1 MVTSGFGSMREEQT
15 VAVRAVR
22 GAIQVDADE
31 PELIYQGVR
40 EMLAAL
46 LTRNDL
52 GQEDVISIFFTAT
65 TDLTSCFPAA
75 GAREI
80 GFSDVPLLCASEIA
94 VPGSL
99 PRTLRLLA
107 HVETPLPRS
116 EIRHA
121 FLGAAAALRDDLQ
134 Q

>member
-1 MVTSGFGSMREEQT
+1 M
-15 VAVRAVR
+15 AVRAVR

-31 PELIYQGVR
+31 PELIFQGVR
-40 EMLAAL
+40 EMLAAML
-46 LTRNDL
+46 ARNEL
-52 GQEDVISIFFTAT
+52 EPPDVISIFFTAT

-75 GAREI
+75 GAREV

-94 VPGSL
+94 VPGSM

-107 HVETPLPRS
+107 HVETTRPRA

>member
-1 MVTSGFGSMREEQT
+1 

-22 GAIQVDADE
+22 GAIQVDADQ
-31 PELIYQGVR
+31 PELIFEGVR
-40 EMLAAL
+40 EMLAAVL
-46 LTRNDL
+46 DRNQLDS
-52 GQEDVISIFFTAT
+52 QDVISIFFTAT

-94 VPGSL
+94 VPGAM

-116 EIRHA
+116 DIRHA
-121 FLGAAAALRDDLQ
+121 FLGAAAALRDDLPQ
-134 Q
+134 

>member
-1 MVTSGFGSMREEQT
+1 

-22 GAIQVDADE
+22 GAIQVDADD
-31 PELIYQGVR
+31 PDLIYQGVR
-40 EMLAAL
+40 EMLAEVLA
-46 LTRNDL
+46 RNEL

-80 GFSDVPLLCASEIA
+80 GFAEVPLLCASEIA
-94 VPGSL
+94 VPGAL

-107 HVETPLPRS
+107 HVETPRPRS

>member
-1 MVTSGFGSMREEQT
+1 M
-15 VAVRAVR
+15 AVRAVR

-31 PELIYQGVR
+31 PELIYEGVR

-46 LTRNDL
+46 LSRNQL

-94 VPGSL
+94 VPGGM

-116 EIRHA
+116 EVRHA

>member
-1 MVTSGFGSMREEQT
+1 

-40 EMLAAL
+40 EMLADL
-46 LTRNDL
+46 LTRNEL

-94 VPGSL
+94 VPGAM

>member
-1 MVTSGFGSMREEQT
+1 

-31 PELIYQGVR
+31 PEEIYGRVK
-40 EMLAAL
+40 EMLAAVL
-46 LTRNDL
+46 ERNDL
-52 GQEDVISIFFTAT
+52 TPADVISIFFTAT

-75 GAREI
+75 GAREV
-80 GFSDVPLLCASEIA
+80 GFSDVPLLCASEIP

-99 PRTLRLLA
+99 PRTVRLLA
-107 HVETPLPRS
+107 HVETPRPRDQ
-116 EIRHA
+116 IHHA